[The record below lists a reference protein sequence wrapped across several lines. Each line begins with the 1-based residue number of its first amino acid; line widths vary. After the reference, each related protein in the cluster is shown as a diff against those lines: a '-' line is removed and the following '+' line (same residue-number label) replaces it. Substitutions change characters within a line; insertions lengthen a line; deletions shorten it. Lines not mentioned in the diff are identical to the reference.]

1 MTKKKSRGGLGNN
14 LPKMFGLKD
23 VAEARG
29 IEPIKPAASELF
41 LSQLQ
46 PGKYQARKGMS
57 EDTIAEL
64 AKSIKEKGV
73 INPIAVRDIG
83 HGRYEILAGERRYR
97 AAMQAGLKKVPV
109 NILKADNESALA
121 IGLIENLQ
129 REDLSAIDAA
139 NGINRLIKDFS
150 FTHDQAAKV
159 LGRSRAYVTN
169 LIRLLGLPQE
179 IQNYLQEGALDAG
192 HARALLSIQ
201 NKQQQLDL
209 AEKIVNQGLSVRQ
222 VEALVAKK
230 EPSEKR
236 ETRQPNPAYEKT
248 AEKLSR
254 TLGAKVR
261 ISSRSAGKGKIE
273 IAFASEKELQE
284 ILSNLLKRKN

>member
-14 LPKMFGLKD
+14 IPKMFGLKN

-29 IEPIKPAASELF
+29 IEPVKPAASELF

-46 PGKYQARKGMS
+46 PGKYQARKEMS
-57 EDTIAEL
+57 EDTIADL

-109 NILKADNESALA
+109 NILKADNEDALA

-150 FTHDQAAKV
+150 FTHEQAAKII
-159 LGRSRAYVTN
+159 GRSRAYVTN
-169 LIRLLGLPQE
+169 LIRLLDLPQK

-201 NKQQQLDL
+201 NEQQQLDL

-230 EPSEKR
+230 KPTEKKEPV
-236 ETRQPNPAYEKT
+236 QPNPTYEKM

-254 TLGAKVR
+254 ALGANVR
-261 ISSRSAGKGKIE
+261 VSSRSAGKGKIE
-273 IAFASEKELQE
+273 ITFASEKELQE
-284 ILSNLLKRKN
+284 IFSNLLKKKI

>member
-1 MTKKKSRGGLGNN
+1 MTKKKSRGGLGSNI
-14 LPKMFGLKD
+14 PKMFGLKN

-29 IEPIKPAASELF
+29 IEPVKPAASELF

-109 NILKADNESALA
+109 NILEADNESALA

-139 NGINRLIKDFS
+139 NGVNRLIKDFS
-150 FTHDQAAKV
+150 FTHDQVAKV

-169 LIRLLGLPQE
+169 LVRLLGLPQE
-179 IQNYLQEGALDAG
+179 IQNYLQEKALDAG
-192 HARALLSIQ
+192 HARALLSVQ
-201 NKQQQLDL
+201 DKQQQLDL

-222 VEALVAKK
+222 VEALAARK
-230 EPSEKR
+230 ESSGKGEPV
-236 ETRQPNPAYEKT
+236 QPNPAYEKM

-254 TLGAKVR
+254 TLGAKVKV
-261 ISSRSAGKGKIE
+261 SSRSAGKGKIE

-284 ILSNLLKRKN
+284 ILSTLLKRKN

>member
-1 MTKKKSRGGLGNN
+1 MTKKKSRGGLGSNI
-14 LPKMFGLKD
+14 PKMFGLKN

-29 IEPIKPAASELF
+29 IEPVKPAASELF

-46 PGKYQARKGMS
+46 PGKYQARKGLS

-109 NILKADNESALA
+109 NILEADNESALA

-139 NGINRLIKDFS
+139 NGVNRLIKDFS
-150 FTHDQAAKV
+150 FTHDQVAKV

-169 LIRLLGLPQE
+169 LVRLLGLPQE
-179 IQNYLQEGALDAG
+179 IQNYLQEKALDAG
-192 HARALLSIQ
+192 HARALLSVQ
-201 NKQQQLDL
+201 DKQQQLDL

-222 VEALVAKK
+222 VEALAARK
-230 EPSEKR
+230 ESSGKGEPV
-236 ETRQPNPAYEKT
+236 QPNPAYEKM

-254 TLGAKVR
+254 TLGAKVKV
-261 ISSRSAGKGKIE
+261 SSRSAGKGKIE

-284 ILSNLLKRKN
+284 ILSTLLKRKN